1 MVSMFS
7 LIDNAYAMAPPP
19 GAEVGPVDTLM
30 SFAPLILLMV
40 IFYFFIIRPQNQKQQ
55 EQKEMIDALSEGVR
69 IQTTGGLIGTVVKVK
84 EDEVTLEVANDVR
97 VKINRNYVHSIVTKS

>member
-1 MVSMFS
+1 MFS

-40 IFYFFIIRPQNQKQQ
+40 IFYFFIIRPQNQKQRDT
-55 EQKEMIDALSEGVR
+55 KEMISNLAEGVR
-69 IQTTGGLIGTVVKVK
+69 IQTTGGLIGTIVKVK
-84 EDEVTLEVANDVR
+84 DDELTLEIANDVK
-97 VKINRNYVHSIVTKS
+97 VKLNRNYVHSIVTRS